1 MKRDDRLSNTL
12 HALLHMAD
20 HQAATGAPMT
30 SEMLAACLSTNPVVV
45 RRTMAG
51 LREMGLVTSE
61 RGHGGGWR
69 LARDLKE
76 VTLLKVAEALGETT
90 LLATPKLVDHEGCLV
105 EAAVTD
111 ALAEAHAAANALLVA
126 RLAEVTLADL
136 ADDFRR
142 RMAAHPHKGINHG
155 SPNAS

>member
-20 HQAATGAPMT
+20 HEASHGAPMT
-30 SEMLAACLSTNPVVV
+30 SDALAACLGTHPVVV

-51 LREMGLVTSE
+51 LREMGLVTSG

-69 LARDLKE
+69 LARDLKD
-76 VTLLKVAEALGETT
+76 VSLLKVAEALGETT
-90 LLATPKLVDHEGCLV
+90 LLAAPKLVDHDHGCLV
-105 EAAVTD
+105 EAAVTE
-111 ALAEAHAAANALLVA
+111 ALAQAHAAANALLVA

-142 RMAAHPHKGINHG
+142 RMATHPKRQIHG
-155 SPNAS
+155 QSHAS

>member
-1 MKRDDRLSNTL
+1 MKRDDRLSNIL

-20 HQAATGAPMT
+20 HQATTGGPMT
-30 SEMLAACLSTNPVVV
+30 SEMLAVCLSTNPVVV

-51 LREMGLVTSE
+51 LREMGIVTSG

-69 LARDLKE
+69 LARDLKD

-90 LLATPKLVDHEGCLV
+90 LLATPKLVDHDGCLV

-126 RLAEVTLADL
+126 RLGEVTLADL

-142 RMAAHPHKGINHG
+142 RMAAHPNKRINHG
-155 SPNAS
+155 QS

>member
-12 HALLHMAD
+12 HALLHMAQSD
-20 HQAATGAPMT
+20 EPMT
-30 SEMLAACLSTNPVVV
+30 SDQIARCLSTHPVVV

-61 RGHGGGWR
+61 KGRGGGWR
-69 LARDLKE
+69 LARDLST
-76 VTLLKVAEALGETT
+76 VSLLSVSEALQEHT
-90 LLATPKLVDHEGCLV
+90 LLASPKLVDHGGCLI

-126 RLAEVTLADL
+126 RLAEITLADL
-136 ADDFRR
+136 AEDFRR
-142 RMAAHPHKGINHG
+142 RMAVHPKGRTHETDH
-155 SPNAS
+155 AS

>member
-20 HQAATGAPMT
+20 RQAAAGGPMT
-30 SEMLAACLSTNPVVV
+30 SEMLAACLGTNPVVV

-69 LARDLKE
+69 LARDLKD

-90 LLATPKLVDHEGCLV
+90 LLARPKLVDHDGCLV

-126 RLAEVTLADL
+126 RLGEVTLADL

-142 RMAAHPHKGINHG
+142 RMVAHPNKGLNHG
-155 SPNAS
+155 QSHAS